1 MNSRSSIYTSDIG
14 KMISCPIIHVN
25 ADFPEEVAYASAIAF
40 DYRNKFRKDIIID
53 LIAYRRLG
61 HNELDEPAFTQPT
74 MYGNIRNRKSVPRIY
89 GDKLLVINNHGILF
103 TRAKACCPRM
113 KLKK

>member
-1 MNSRSSIYTSDIG
+1 
-14 KMISCPIIHVN
+14 MISCPIIHVN
-25 ADFPEEVAYASAIAF
+25 ADFPEEVAYASLIAF

-74 MYGNIRNRKSVPRIY
+74 MYENIRNRKSVPRIY
-89 GDKLLVINNHGILF
+89 EDKLQVNIIVI
-103 TRAKACCPRM
+103 
-113 KLKK
+113 